1 MSAALKNLG
10 QSLARIKPLSSPVA
24 TSRVALAYELHSLTP
39 ADCKHL
45 SANKHVPIIF
55 LHGFLGSK
63 RENRRISKLLAR
75 DLSRPVF
82 AVDLRNHGESGHH
95 LKHDYMEMALDVAS
109 FMQSHGMERATLIGH
124 SMGAKTALTL
134 ALQLPEL
141 VSDVVAIDNCPIHL
155 PLVDD
160 FPRYLEGMA
169 KVGDAK
175 VKTHHEAEKILRE
188 YEDSLPIRIFLLSN
202 FVKDSDSPYLKCR
215 VPLDILNTA
224 LTPLGDFPH
233 KNEAVQFHN
242 PTLFIRALRSHY
254 IPETAIPRMSSFFP
268 QSRIV
273 NIDCGH
279 WVVQERPEELRS
291 GDLPIAYF
299 SILKYVC

>member
-1 MSAALKNLG
+1 MSAALKNLR
-10 QSLARIKPLSSPVA
+10 QSLARIKPFPSPAA
-24 TSRVALAYELHSLTP
+24 TTRVALAYELHSLTP
-39 ADCKHL
+39 AGCKNL
-45 SANKHVPIIF
+45 DDDKHVPIIF

-134 ALQLPEL
+134 ALQLPHL

-155 PLVDD
+155 PLMDD
-160 FPRYLEGMA
+160 FPRYLKGMA
-169 KVGDAK
+169 KVSDAK
-175 VKTHHEAEKILRE
+175 VKTHHEAEMILRE
-188 YEDSLPIRIFLLSN
+188 YEDSLSIRLFLLSN
-202 FVKDSDSPYLKCR
+202 FVKDSDTPYLKSR

-233 KNEAVQFHN
+233 KNESVKFHN

-254 IPETAIPRMSSFFP
+254 IPESAFPLMSSFFP
-268 QSRIV
+268 HSRIV

-279 WVVQERPEELRS
+279 WVVQERPEELKS
-291 GDLPIAYF
+291 AVVDF
-299 SILKYVC
+299 LKTKP

>member
-1 MSAALKNLG
+1 MSATLKNLG
-10 QSLARIKPLSSPVA
+10 QSLARIKPFSSPAA

-39 ADCKHL
+39 ADCKNL
-45 SANKHVPIIF
+45 GANKHGPIIF

-63 RENRRISKLLAR
+63 RENRRMSKLLAR

-95 LKHDYMEMALDVAS
+95 LKHDYMELALDVAS

-134 ALQLPEL
+134 ALEMPDL

-155 PLVDD
+155 PLLDD
-160 FPRYLEGMA
+160 FPRYLKGMA
-169 KVGDAK
+169 KVDDAK
-175 VKTHHEAEKILRE
+175 VKTHHEAEMILRE
-188 YEDSLPIRIFLLSN
+188 YEDSLTIRLFLLSN
-202 FVKDSDSPYLKCR
+202 FVKDRDSPYLKCR

-254 IPETAIPRMSSFFP
+254 IPETAFALMSSFFP

-273 NIDCGH
+273 DIDCGH
-279 WVVQERPEELRS
+279 WVVQERPEELQS
-291 GDLPIAYF
+291 AVVDF
-299 SILKYVC
+299 LKTKP

>member
-1 MSAALKNLG
+1 MSATLKTLG
-10 QSLARIKPLSSPVA
+10 QSLTRIKSLTSPPA
-24 TSRVALAYELHSLTP
+24 TSRVALAYELHSHTP
-39 ADCKHL
+39 AGCENLRAK
-45 SANKHVPIIF
+45 KHVPLIF

-82 AVDLRNHGESGHH
+82 AVDLRNHGESGHC

-109 FMQSHGMERATLIGH
+109 FMQSHGMQEATLIGH
-124 SMGAKTALTL
+124 SMGAKTAFTL
-134 ALQLPEL
+134 ALQRPEL

-155 PLVDD
+155 PLMDD

-169 KVGDAK
+169 KVGEAK
-175 VKTHHEAEKILRE
+175 VKTHYEAEKILRE
-188 YEDSLPIRIFLLSN
+188 YEDSLPIRVFLLSN

-215 VPLDILNTA
+215 VPLDILKTA

-242 PTLFIRALRSHY
+242 PILFIRALRSHY
-254 IPETAIPRMSSFFP
+254 IPEASIPLISSFFP

-291 GDLPIAYF
+291 AVVDFLETKA
-299 SILKYVC
+299 